1 MSDLLKTTQQIL
13 QRKVDEKKRK
23 EEREED
29 MGFLSLLLSDA
40 VEKLGNIVSGIKI
53 TPPSVTVEPT
63 QVSVPEIKVPEI
75 KIPEIKVPEAKV
87 TVSVPEIKIP
97 KIEVPK
103 IPPIKVPKPEVTVNV
118 PAIKIPKIEMPSEMN
133 ISGDVGLR
141 DIDLGRPLP
150 VQLRDKDGRPVSL
163 DGGSSSSG
171 GARIVGIKA
180 KDGGNINPAT
190 EESLAELYTKLIA
203 YDASSNPIYTGFAA
217 PGSATSAAVWRIK
230 KITYDASD
238 NPTAVEWPNGDT
250 EFKYIWDNRASLT
263 YS

>member
-40 VEKLGNIVSGIKI
+40 VEKLGQIVAGIKI
-53 TPPSVTVEPT
+53 NPPNVNVEPT
-63 QVSVPEIKVPEI
+63 KVEVPEIKVPEI
-75 KIPEIKVPEAKV
+75 KIPEIKVPEANV
-87 TVSVPEIKIP
+87 NVSVPEIKIP

-118 PAIKIPKIEMPSEMN
+118 PQIKVPKIEMPKEMN
-133 ISGDVGLR
+133 VSGDVGLR
-141 DIDLGRPLP
+141 GVDLGNPLP

-163 DGGSSSSG
+163 DGGSSSS
-171 GARIVGIKA
+171 APRIVGIKA
-180 KDGGNINPAT
+180 AKGGNINPAT

-217 PGSATSAAVWRIK
+217 PGSASSAAVWRIK
-230 KITYDASD
+230 KITYDASN